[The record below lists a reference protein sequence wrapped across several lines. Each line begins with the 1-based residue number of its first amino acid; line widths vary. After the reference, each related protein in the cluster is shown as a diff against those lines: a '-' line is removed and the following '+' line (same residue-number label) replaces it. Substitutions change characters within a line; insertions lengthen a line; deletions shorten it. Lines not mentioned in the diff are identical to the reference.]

1 MHTLHSHELPQSHAT
16 AAVEGEEV
24 HNEKTCTYL
33 CASELVRAW
42 PARACVSHLE
52 CVCVCD
58 SVFVLVT
65 LWGVAGDSFFLLSAS
80 EG

>member
-1 MHTLHSHELPQSHAT
+1 MRKPVHTF
-16 AAVEGEEV
+16 V
-24 HNEKTCTYL
+24 HL
-33 CASELVRAW
+33 CSFVHGQRVRV
-42 PARACVSHLE
+42 CLIS

-65 LWGVAGDSFFLLSAS
+65 LWGVVGDSFFLLSAS